1 MLACLLLYVVVFTS
15 TLSNM
20 EVKTAGLWIAFWLL
34 IAGCWSCTQQVKGR
48 NLCATTVTQPC
59 NRGLK
64 VMYQT
69 NHEFTTKDD
78 DLVRSCTSSPL
89 SFARKGSRLRIISIP
104 EGRGR
109 TQLIRLGI
117 MTGEVVQCIER
128 LPGGTI
134 VIEKNRQEI
143 AIGASLAKT
152 IIVDSAG
159 AGEGSQSPG

>member
-1 MLACLLLYVVVFTS
+1 M
-15 TLSNM
+15 
-20 EVKTAGLWIAFWLL
+20 
-34 IAGCWSCTQQVKGR
+34 
-48 NLCATTVTQPC
+48 
-59 NRGLK
+59 
-64 VMYQT
+64 MYQT
-69 NHEFTTKDD
+69 NHEFTTKRE
-78 DLVRSCTSSPL
+78 DLVRSCTSL
-89 SFARKGSRLRIISIP
+89 SLSSACKGSRLRIISIP

-117 MTGEVVQCIER
+117 MKGEVVQCIER

-159 AGEGSQSPG
+159 AEEGFQSPG